1 MAFQAGAIA
10 CGKAQG
16 FVRGKWEL
24 DMTGEAH
31 RGLLCKRA
39 WVASL

>member
-10 CGKAQG
+10 CGKAQR

-31 RGLLCKRA
+31 RGLF
-39 WVASL
+39 